1 MQHGNSIMNEK
12 SHVTNFLMCFSQSSE
27 NDLFKNFFNSKIEI
41 TVLIFNSILL
51 HDVNFKYFKWDSD
64 MYKLVNFL

>member
-1 MQHGNSIMNEK
+1 MQQGNSITNEK

-41 TVLIFNSILL
+41 TVLIFNLYYCMMLISNIL
-51 HDVNFKYFKWDSD
+51 NGTQTCI
-64 MYKLVNFL
+64 N